1 LWQIVLQLV
10 LILVNAVFA
19 CAEIAVIS
27 INDNKLERMSASGN
41 VKAKRLLSLT
51 SKPAKFLATIQ
62 VGITVAGFL
71 GSAFA
76 AGNFSKH
83 IVNWLVGLGVGI
95 PKSTLDVMAVVFI
108 TLILSFLTLVL
119 GELVPKRMAMQ
130 KAEAIGLA
138 MSGLI
143 FIIAKLFAP
152 VVWLLTASTN
162 ALLRLMGIDPEADD
176 DEVTEEEIRMMV
188 DVGSESGTI
197 DEQEK
202 EFIHNIFDFD
212 NKTAV
217 EVMTHRTDVTLL
229 WLEEDDD
236 AWEKTINESR
246 FSIYPV
252 CGDSPDDV
260 VGLLY
265 AKDYFRLNDRK
276 RDIVMEKAVREAQ
289 FVPETVSADVLF
301 RNMKKNRLHFAV
313 VLDEYGGVSGIITI
327 SDLLEELL
335 GDMDDDT
342 SSCEEPPLI
351 EAVGDSTWQIRGNAP
366 LEDVAKSLGITLP
379 AEDYDTF
386 AGMVFALLGNVP
398 PDGST
403 PELEEYGLQIKV
415 KEINEHRL
423 EMATV
428 CFANKQPAEA

>member
-1 LWQIVLQLV
+1 
-10 LILVNAVFA
+10 
-19 CAEIAVIS
+19 
-27 INDNKLERMSASGN
+27 
-41 VKAKRLLSLT
+41 
-51 SKPAKFLATIQ
+51 
-62 VGITVAGFL
+62 
-71 GSAFA
+71 
-76 AGNFSKH
+76 
-83 IVNWLVGLGVGI
+83 
-95 PKSTLDVMAVVFI
+95 MAVVFI

-143 FIIAKLFAP
+143 FVIAKLFAP
-152 VVWLLTASTN
+152 IVWLLTASTN
-162 ALLRLMGIDPEADD
+162 GLLRLMGIDPEADD

-229 WLEEDDD
+229 WMEEDDD

-252 CGDSPDDV
+252 CGESPDDV

-265 AKDYFRLNDRK
+265 AKDYFRLSDRK
-276 RDIVMEKAVREAQ
+276 REIVMEKAVKDVQ

-313 VLDEYGGVSGIITI
+313 VLDEYGGMSGIITI

-335 GDMDDDT
+335 GDMDDDA

-351 EAVGDSTWQIRGNAP
+351 EAVGESTWQIRGSAP
-366 LEDVAKSLGITLP
+366 LEDVAKSLGVTLP

-403 PELEEYGLQIKV
+403 PELEEYGLHIKIQ
-415 KEINEHRL
+415 EINEHRL
-423 EMATV
+423 TLATV
-428 CFANKQPAEA
+428 ALAQNSAQPVAG